1 MKCIIITF
9 LQVRQAIESL
19 KNASK
24 ADNPLETRE
33 AVDRA
38 LASLT
43 QEQRTKK
50 PSMSNLNRTYQ
61 RSRRNA
67 EEQQGDRGLDA
78 NPLQIAIPDQL
89 RPNIFL
95 DEIVRINNEP
105 KRILCFSSD
114 GLIEALRRYPNEI
127 SIDGT
132 FKSSPS
138 NFSQLFT
145 IHVVI
150 DFCAIPVIFALLPS
164 KEAECYARVF
174 AELKGHF
181 GPA

>member
-50 PSMSNLNRTYQ
+50 PSTSNLNRTYQ

-78 NPLQIAIPDQL
+78 NPLQIAIYFP
-89 RPNIFL
+89 
-95 DEIVRINNEP
+95 
-105 KRILCFSSD
+105 
-114 GLIEALRRYPNEI
+114 
-127 SIDGT
+127 
-132 FKSSPS
+132 
-138 NFSQLFT
+138 
-145 IHVVI
+145 
-150 DFCAIPVIFALLPS
+150 
-164 KEAECYARVF
+164 
-174 AELKGHF
+174 
-181 GPA
+181 